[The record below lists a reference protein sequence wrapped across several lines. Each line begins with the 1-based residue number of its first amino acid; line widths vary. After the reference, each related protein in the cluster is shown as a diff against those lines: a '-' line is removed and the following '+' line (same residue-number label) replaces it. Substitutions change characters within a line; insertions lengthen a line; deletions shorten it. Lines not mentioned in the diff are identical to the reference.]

1 VVKVR
6 GVARFGIICSR
17 NLEDDAVGDEGGKDA
32 DFSKVPTVPIV
43 GSLVKGEVLKRAKE
57 RREELAAQI
66 AKTRVALWETTIEG
80 GVLAGVV
87 KYYSTSIS

>member
-1 VVKVR
+1 M
-6 GVARFGIICSR
+6 
-17 NLEDDAVGDEGGKDA
+17 
-32 DFSKVPTVPIV
+32 PIV